1 MHQIG
6 LMSPA
11 PTTIEDLRAMIKETN
26 LLEELTS
33 ES

>member
-11 PTTIEDLRAMIKETN
+11 PTTIEDLCAMIKQTN
-26 LLEELTS
+26 LLEELTA
-33 ES
+33 ET